1 MNVSTAAPLISRDLM
16 AAVLAAR
23 PAMAHAAQQA
33 VALTSSSA
41 VDAQGHVDTYA

>member
-1 MNVSTAAPLISRDLM
+1 VNVGASSGVSRDLM

-23 PAMAHAAQQA
+23 PAMAQAAQK
-33 VALTSSSA
+33 VAAIATTSV